1 MGDFQN
7 IYVVP
12 GWEWRSQERQTW
24 PPRPCDR
31 PRQVLSRSLHS
42 KLPIPFIF
50 QFPQGR
56 GDKATFDFVE
66 VSEEAQTPLP
76 GSECDRE
83 GEHDVDG
90 SWAGLWGRVAV

>member
-1 MGDFQN
+1 MGVAISREADLAPQAL
-7 IYVVP
+7 
-12 GWEWRSQERQTW
+12 RSAIGR
-24 PPRPCDR
+24 R
-31 PRQVLSRSLHS
+31 RQVLSRSLHS